1 MPTKSPIIRRVQ
13 SYTFELIDFFDLY
26 SHVPCH
32 SKLGDCIILHVN
44 SIENTVT
51 VQSMRSMEVDTFD
64 VRQVK
69 LRLRDTKSIRNNDI
83 RIINNLALD
92 EQGFAGNTSKKQNQY
107 ITSDTSGNEV
117 TVTFGEVDFSVEVVK
132 NDTKTKVKNIGFI
145 VSYLVKNGFDLYG
158 LINKGYAMHT
168 HSIDISR

>member
-32 SKLGDCIILHVN
+32 SRLGDCIILHVN

-51 VQSMRSMEVDTFD
+51 VQSIRTLEVDTFD

-69 LRLRDTKSIRNNDI
+69 LRLRDVKSIRANDI
-83 RIINNLALD
+83 RIINNLALN
-92 EQGFAGNTSKKQNQY
+92 ESGFAGNTTKSQKKY
-107 ITSDTSGNEV
+107 TTVSGDTEV
-117 TVTFGEVDFSVEVVK
+117 SINFGDIDFSVQVTNDGKPAEVM
-132 NDTKTKVKNIGFI
+132 NMGFI
-145 VSYLVKNGFDLYG
+145 VSYFIKNGFDLYG
-158 LINKGYAMHT
+158 LIGKGYAMHT
-168 HSIDISR
+168 NSISITM